1 MEKSEIMRNRL
12 ESLGSAE
19 EEPYGS
25 FQRLFKD
32 CSDVHINKLN
42 VTQQDGSSF
51 LLLFVYCDGLCDTH
65 RIHQFFIPHLI
76 EMFKEHTISNDSE
89 LQRHLPFQLNPVPQ
103 DWDDEYII
111 NKIFNGELLAY
122 FHETATMY
130 TWDIANAP
138 QRKTEESSAEISV
151 RGPRDGFIEDAR
163 VNVALIRK
171 RLKTNALAVEEYTL
185 GTQTQT
191 KTLLLYLKDAINPT
205 IVEEVTSRLA
215 SLKLKG
221 MISSSQLEEGLE
233 SNKYFSKFVYT
244 GRPDFA
250 VNSLMHGRF
259 VIVVD
264 GSPTAIIG
272 PVNFTFLLNTSEDAY
287 TLNWFVMFTR
297 LLRLCGIFFSV
308 FLPGFWIALLTY
320 HQDQLPFTLLGT
332 LLISRQGVPL
342 PAPLEAVV
350 MILLFELFR
359 EAGMRL
365 PSSFGQTISVV
376 GGLIVG
382 QAAISA
388 GMTAPGILV
397 VVAISVLASFTMVN
411 QNMVGFVSLIRL
423 IILIVSG
430 VLGLFG
436 LLICMLAIAIYMVN
450 LQSFGIKY
458 LSPVA
463 PINFRDLLKILF
475 RMPWGKKEGVPGF
488 IRKSGDDQ
496 T

>member
-1 MEKSEIMRNRL
+1 MKSANVK
-12 ESLGSAE
+12 
-19 EEPYGS
+19 PYDS
-25 FQRLFKD
+25 FRQLFKD
-32 CSDVHINKLN
+32 CSDVQVNKLM
-42 VTQQDGSSF
+42 VTQKDGSSSEI
-51 LLLFVYCDGLCDTH
+51 LLVYCDGLCDVNT
-65 RIHQFFIPHLI
+65 INQVFIPFLI
-76 EMFKEHTISNDSE
+76 EMFKEHTISNNAE
-89 LQRHLPFQLNPVPQ
+89 LKQYLPFQLSPLPQ
-103 DWDDEYII
+103 DWDAGFII
-111 NKIFNGELLAY
+111 SKIFNGELLVY
-122 FHETATMY
+122 FQDAASLY
-130 TWDIANAP
+130 TWNLANAP
-138 QRKTEESSAEISV
+138 QRKTEESNAELSV
-151 RGPRDGFIEDAR
+151 RGPRDGFTEDTR

-191 KTLLLYLKDAINPT
+191 KTVLLYMKDAINPA
-205 IVEEVTSRLA
+205 IVKEITSKLA
-215 SLKLKG
+215 SVKVKG
-221 MISSSQLEEGLE
+221 LISSTQLEEALVD
-233 SNKYFSKFVYT
+233 YAFFSKFVYT

-259 VIVVD
+259 VIIVE
-264 GSPTAIIG
+264 GSPTVIIG
-272 PVNFTFLLNTSEDAY
+272 PINLTFMFNTSEDAY

-297 LLRLCGIFFSV
+297 LLRLCGIFLSV

-332 LLISRQGVPL
+332 LVFSRQGVPL
-342 PAPLEAVV
+342 PAPLEAVM

-365 PSSFGQTISVV
+365 PSSIGQTISVV

-411 QNMVGFVSLIRL
+411 QNMVGFVSLLRL
-423 IILIVSG
+423 IVLVISG

-436 LLICMLAIAIYMVN
+436 LLICILALAVYIVN
-450 LQSFGIKY
+450 LESFGVKY
-458 LSPVA
+458 LSPVS
-463 PINFRDLLKILF
+463 PISYRDMFKILF
-475 RMPWGKKEGVPGF
+475 RMPWGKKEGTPRF
-488 IRKSGDDQ
+488 FKKNGDDQ